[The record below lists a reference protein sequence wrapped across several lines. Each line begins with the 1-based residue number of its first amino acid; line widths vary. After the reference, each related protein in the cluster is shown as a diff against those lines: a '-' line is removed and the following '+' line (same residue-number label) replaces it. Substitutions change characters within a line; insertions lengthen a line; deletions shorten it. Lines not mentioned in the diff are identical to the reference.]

1 MKGKTK
7 KLYLLVLAVISIA
20 LLAGSLLTPG
30 MAKHESIQEAMKDA
44 VLHESNRIAL
54 FGMEV
59 NPALLSDLILVGT
72 LLLAAVM
79 IRLFVIPKFRDKPG
93 RFQLLLEAWVGLFTG
108 MAKENSPHR
117 NQALGGYIFFAGSWI
132 SMFTAPTISEAK
144 GTAHGIWIDAH
155 QTFMLRDTSTYPYRS
170 IMTRKTAIRT

>member
-72 LLLAAVM
+72 LLLAAVLEP
-79 IRLFVIPKFRDKPG
+79 RVHFGVAPG
-93 RFQLLLEAWVGLFTG
+93 TDPPLC
-108 MAKENSPHR
+108 H
-117 NQALGGYIFFAGSWI
+117 
-132 SMFTAPTISEAK
+132 SEIQ
-144 GTAHGIWIDAH
+144 G
-155 QTFMLRDTSTYPYRS
+155 
-170 IMTRKTAIRT
+170 